1 MRSDNAL
8 IDASVT
14 KNIMY
19 FLYVIEAS
27 YQTFALSHDCRIDTD
42 GRIMVSK

>member
-1 MRSDNAL
+1 MRSDNTL
-8 IDASVT
+8 IDASMT

-27 YQTFALSHDCRIDTD
+27 YQTFDLSHYCRMDTD